1 MAEEIDRF
9 SREGG
14 GLLTGDDLAG
24 WRATF
29 EAPAT
34 VDYRG
39 LTVCKTAA
47 WGQGPAGLQQ
57 LMMLEEIDVPALGEA
72 ELVHVLTEAAKLA
85 FADRDASYGDA
96 EVPLDRL
103 LSRSTPPSGGS

>member
-1 MAEEIDRF
+1 M
-9 SREGG
+9 
-14 GLLTGDDLAG
+14 
-24 WRATF
+24 
-29 EAPAT
+29 
-34 VDYRG
+34 DYRG

-57 LMMLEEIDVPALGEA
+57 LMLLEEIDVAALGEA

-96 EVPLDRL
+96 DVPLDRL
-103 LSRSTPPSGGS
+103 LSREYAAERRQLIGARRERRAAARARAPTGARLGRRRADRSR